1 MTRLCIIL
9 MISLSLAN
17 VGRAQQA
24 LFDEAAHEL
33 QSGDLEQARLL
44 FHQLETEGHHT
55 PELFWNQAMV
65 ALESDSL
72 GLAKY
77 YLLRA
82 SRFDRWQER
91 SVQALN
97 RLEETLSRRSAT
109 LPPLPW
115 NRLLLQ
121 LRDQPG
127 ADQLL
132 WTSII
137 LFHLLVVLWIT
148 LQLKGRN
155 SRAIRI
161 GLYTA
166 TVFAFTLLLSSV
178 AIEWREVK
186 TVTGIQVGDQAPVYI
201 QPDSTSAVIANLY
214 EGYRVTFPDRSAP
227 SDAPFRYVRLENGR
241 TGWVHPQTIRTYQGA
256 P

>member
-1 MTRLCIIL
+1 MIRLCIIL
-9 MISLSLAN
+9 LISFSLAK
-17 VGRAQQA
+17 VGQAQQA
-24 LFDEAAHEL
+24 LFDEAAQEL
-33 QSGDLEQARLL
+33 QSGDLERARSL
-44 FHQLETEGHHT
+44 FQQLETEGHHT

-77 YLLRA
+77 YLLRT
-82 SRFDRWQER
+82 SRFDHWQEK
-91 SVQALN
+91 SEQALN
-97 RLEETLSRRSAT
+97 HLEEMLARRSAT

-137 LFHLLVVLWIT
+137 LFHLLVILWII

-166 TVFAFTLLLSSV
+166 TVFAFALLLSSA
-178 AIEWREVK
+178 AIEWREVQ
-186 TVTGIQVGDQAPVYI
+186 TITGIQVGDQTPVYI

-214 EGYRVTFPDRSAP
+214 EGYRVTFPDRSPA
-227 SDAPFRYVRLENGR
+227 SDTPFRFVRLENGR
-241 TGWVHPQTIRTYQGA
+241 TGWVHPQQIRTYQGA